1 MRPVESPSRRVHPEG
16 STVERGSLHRLER
29 GERRI
34 SEHEEVLEE
43 TEPTPT
49 QRYRASVLAQIDKVV
64 LQPSQPP
71 PSQKAVA
78 RFMAQ
83 HRCSSM
89 EVARKKMI
97 EVAPLTQHA
106 ADTVAEGDQKHADD
120 AGFLSLQPCLAAF
133 SLFSKDHDPLLP
145 RSRTLGRTAGTMA
158 PPRPQSSVGHSLG
171 NSGGAR
177 LYGTD
182 ADCKFYSF
190 GGLLHSVAVGAIRPV
205 RGSYL
210 VRLWRGGDF
219 LAPRQALPPEAFWS
233 ADQLER
239 LLRACQAAHGHK
251 ASEPFGAL
259 CVAVC
264 HRWLSDG
271 SPEPEPTSR
280 FQLSRVARFAE
291 TYLRA
296 VCAPLFAALER
307 AGQPSGVPDCAVF
320 WPFASLYQPHASPS
334 QPHQYTYTSP
344 AYVEPPLSQVQL
356 SLSEEGKR
364 WSALWFGHAHTVLWV
379 QPEVDSA
386 FATLHGAEDAFDMHR
401 DGGVTSHRKSGWA
414 TLELALAG
422 FLKPSHKRLDVS
434 RHPTSRP
441 ECFNDGSAAGDAAA
455 AAWWRDTLVPLCA
468 LPPGAPPQLPERFS
482 RVLLSKR
489 TFSHAAEA
497 EMAVQMYADF
507 FAAATRMAP
516 ALECAGRSWG
526 VAQMRVLAELLPHCV
541 RCRALDLSGNP
552 LGAEGGALLV
562 RALAKP
568 TCGITRLDVR
578 HTGLPAECVRALLE
592 IRRLKSIALA
602 PLNLYGARQAL
613 ALEVLE
619 GQMPHQPRLVLE
631 PDASEQRALDVLDD
645 ELRGVQKALK
655 ARHAHQLGWVAN
667 RQF

>member
-1 MRPVESPSRRVHPEG
+1 MSFESPSHLGG
-16 STVERGSLHRLER
+16 STVERGDR
-29 GERRI
+29 
-34 SEHEEVLEE
+34 HEEVEE

-49 QRYRASVLAQIDKVV
+49 QRYRASVMAQIDKVV
-64 LQPSQPP
+64 LQPASQPP

-78 RFMAQ
+78 KFMAQ

-89 EVARKKMI
+89 ELARQKMI
-97 EVAPLTQHA
+97 EVALTQHA
-106 ADTVAEGDQKHADD
+106 ADTVAEGEQKHADD
-120 AGFLSLQPCLAAF
+120 AGFQSLQPCLAAF

-158 PPRPQSSVGHSLG
+158 PPTQSTAG
-171 NSGGAR
+171 NMGGAR

-210 VRLWRGGDF
+210 VRLWRGGDY

-233 ADQLER
+233 VEQLER
-239 LLRACQAAHGHK
+239 LLRACQAVHGHK

-280 FQLSRVARFAE
+280 FHLSRVARFAE

-320 WPFASLYQPHASPS
+320 WSFASLYQPHASPS

-379 QPEVDSA
+379 QPEVDGA

-434 RHPTSRP
+434 QHPTSRP

-497 EMAVQMYADF
+497 QMAVQMYADF

-526 VAQMRVLAELLPHCV
+526 VAQMRLLAELLPHCV
-541 RCRALDLSGNP
+541 RCRALDLAGNP

-592 IRRLKSIALA
+592 IRRLKSIAIA

-613 ALEVLE
+613 VLEVLE